1 MTTATNE
8 LDLPTY
14 LTGLGIKITT
24 KQIDHPTN
32 APDWAHKSANAYR
45 VTLTYQGKRTG
56 LFFYQGTGIKG
67 DPTLAGVISCLA
79 SDYAYSRY
87 SLQEFGDE
95 FGWDSNTVSTYRA
108 VTRSGIKLARLLG
121 DVALIDQ
128 INEIGY

>member
-1 MTTATNE
+1 MNATND

-14 LTGLGIKITT
+14 LTGLGIKITS

-45 VTLTYQGKRTG
+45 VTLTFNGKRTSLNFYQGK
-56 LFFYQGTGIKG
+56 GINR
-67 DPTLAGVISCLA
+67 DLTLADVVACLA
-79 SDYAYSRY
+79 SDYTCSRY

-95 FGWDSNTVSTYRA
+95 FGWNSETVSTYRA
-108 VTRSGIKLARLLG
+108 VARSGMKLARLLG
-121 DVALIDQ
+121 DVTIIDQ